1 MFNLEIKLNNRPTG
15 EWIDY
20 ILFNWFDGIKRIQLY
35 LYKKLNLKKYIIYEF

>member
-1 MFNLEIKLNNRPTG
+1 MFNSEIKLNNRPTG

-35 LYKKLNLKKYIIYEF
+35 LYKNFNLKKYVIYEF